1 MMIFNI
7 AQVEDTLKDFKRLE
21 IAFQELSIESGKV
34 FNYYF
39 MFNKSI
45 VAKWLALLTGTHQD
59 LSSNPVNG
67 KVFFGEINSLV
78 NRLN

>member
-7 AQVEDTLKDFKRLE
+7 AQVEDTLKNFKRLE
-21 IAFQELSIESGKV
+21 IAFQELSIESGKL

-39 MFNKSI
+39 LFIQSI
-45 VAKWLALLTGTHQD
+45 VAKWLALLTGTNQD

-67 KVFFGEINSLV
+67 KVIFGEINSLV